1 MRHRGKALVAVIV
14 AACAA
19 AITPTAASANTVA
32 AAAPTDACG
41 TPVSRI
47 WQAFLAF
54 GDKADYWLAPSGDF
68 ESGARGWKLRHSYVI
83 PGNDTS
89 GVLGGRRSLAI
100 GYGLL
105 GLGEAVSPSFCI
117 DASHPTFRYTFRP
130 TGAVGLLSTFVRYKA
145 VDGTT
150 QEQQVWSKTAT
161 TLLPGQWRPSDL
173 QPLATRV
180 PMKTVGGRASVQ
192 LVFRANIN
200 VLGAGYQVDNVLVDP
215 YRTR

>member
-1 MRHRGKALVAVIV
+1 MNFRGKATLVAVI

-19 AITPTAASANTVA
+19 TVPTSASADAVR
-32 AAAPTDACG
+32 APAPSDACG

-54 GDKADYWLAPSGDF
+54 GDPADYWLAPAGDF
-68 ESGARGWKLRHSYVI
+68 ESGARGWGLKRAYVM
-83 PGNDTS
+83 PGNDTT
-89 GVLGGRRSLAI
+89 GVLKGRRSLAL
-100 GYGLL
+100 GFGLL
-105 GLGEAVSPSFCI
+105 GQAEAVSPSFCI
-117 DASHPTFRYTFRP
+117 DASHPTFRYTFKP
-130 TGAVGLLSTFVRYKA
+130 TGLVGLLSTFVRYKA

-180 PMKTVGGRASVQ
+180 PMKTTGGRASVQ
-192 LVFRANIN
+192 LVFRAPIN
-200 VLGAGYQVDNVLVDP
+200 LLGSGYQIDNVLVDP

>member
-1 MRHRGKALVAVIV
+1 MTFRGKATLVAVI
-14 AACAA
+14 AACTAFVPSSA
-19 AITPTAASANTVA
+19 SAASTSYSGA
-32 AAAPTDACG
+32 DACG
-41 TPVSRI
+41 TPIQRI

-68 ESGARGWKLRHSYVI
+68 ELGARGWGLTRSFVM
-83 PGNDTS
+83 PGNDTT
-89 GVLGGRRSLAI
+89 GVLKGRRSLAM
-100 GYGLL
+100 GFGLL
-105 GLGEAVSPSFCI
+105 GQAEAVSPSFCI
-117 DASHPTFRYTFRP
+117 DASHPTFRYTFKP
-130 TGAVGLLSTFVRYKA
+130 TGLVGLLSTFVRYKA

-150 QEQQVWSKTAT
+150 QEQQVWSKTKT

-192 LVFRANIN
+192 LVFRAPIN
-200 VLGAGYQVDNVLVDP
+200 LLGSGYQIDNVLVDP